1 MLQIWC
7 LVNSGIF
14 YSGELMLQAATGKLF
29 EKQDNLRINIKR
41 GVVYTNIKMYREQP
55 YVTAIGTICALD
67 SIGKPAK
74 FLYELKEHMDSSEP
88 RSGLIVSRSMS
99 AYIDDFA
106 DVASFSLRAI
116 CTPSV
121 HLADRL
127 LNQHERAGVQHPKT
141 RVARFYDES
150 VIITNEDSEEF
161 ERFTKDLIGLRRDTY
176 LAVIQAIRTYVA
188 AVHRLS
194 DDLNLSYTLL
204 VLTIE
209 SLAQKFDGYKPSWE
223 NVESKKREPIDRV
236 LAGFDPGQAEK
247 VREAILE
254 TEHQR
259 LGYRFK
265 QFILNY
271 LPCDYFSKQADCE
284 KFPIGRREMNDALDN
299 LYGTRSGYVHNLK
312 PLTKEFLHF
321 ASHRE
326 SYEDFGKVTFTFQG
340 LFRLVR
346 SVMIEFVKRSEKVE
360 HEPCLHDYD
369 DPSLIRARF
378 DSSGMVYNLD
388 QLSSNN
394 CKAYFACLVVQL
406 DKCLREYPEYK
417 MYSLRHIVDAGF
429 KLKPQ
434 MSRDDS
440 VAFLAFSYLCAS
452 YQYQACGD
460 LVFSESECK
469 LLNSPG
475 VISLV
480 AQVLIES
487 DTEWS
492 VDDHKRILNEYYA
505 RRFKSSGIKVPP
517 HVEACL
523 GLSLA
528 ERYRADGK
536 YEEALNQLQSVAD
549 EFPINKE
556 LRALLAD
563 FSHDHRI
570 AWLDVVYPCY
580 AKRKYVEEATLQC
593 DGL

>member
-1 MLQIWC
+1 
-7 LVNSGIF
+7 
-14 YSGELMLQAATGKLF
+14 MLQAASGKLF
-29 EKQDNLRINIKR
+29 EKRDSLRINIKR
-41 GVVYTNIKMYREQP
+41 GVIYTNINFYREEP
-55 YVTAIGTICALD
+55 LVTAIGSMCKLD
-67 SIGKPAK
+67 SLGKPSK
-74 FLYELKEHMDSSEP
+74 FLYELKEHMESSEP
-88 RSGLIVSRSMS
+88 RAGVILSRSMS

-127 LNQHERAGVQHPKT
+127 LNQHERASVQHPRT
-141 RVARFYDES
+141 RVAKFYDES
-150 VIITNEDSEEF
+150 VFITNEDYEEF
-161 ERFTKDLIGLRRDTY
+161 ERFAKDLIELRRDTY

-209 SLAQKFDGYKPSWE
+209 SLAQKFDGYEPSWD
-223 NVESKKREPIDRV
+223 NVESKKRESIDRV
-236 LAGFDPGQAEK
+236 LADIDLGHAER

-265 QFILNY
+265 KFILAY
-271 LPCDYFSKQADCE
+271 LPSDYFSKQADHE

-299 LYGTRSGYVHNLK
+299 LYGTRSGYVHTLK

-321 ASHRE
+321 ASYRE
-326 SYEDFGKVTFTFQG
+326 SYEDFGKVLFTFQG

-346 SVMIEFVKRSEKVE
+346 AVIVEFVMRSEKVE
-360 HEPCLHDYD
+360 HDPCSHDYD
-369 DPSLIRARF
+369 DPHLIRARLE
-378 DSSGMVYNLD
+378 SSGEIYNPVGLV
-388 QLSSNN
+388 SNN
-394 CKAYFACLVVQL
+394 SKEYFARLVVQL
-406 DKCLREYPEYK
+406 DKCLREYPEHK
-417 MYSLRHIVDAGF
+417 MHSLRHVVDAGF

-434 MSRDDS
+434 MSQGDS

-469 LLNSPG
+469 LLNSPSF
-475 VISLV
+475 ISLV

-517 HVEACL
+517 HVEACI

-580 AKRKYVEEATLQC
+580 AKRKYIEEATLQC